1 MKATILLAVVV
12 AVIVGVQEAQSIP
25 CTSYYSSKFCGSAG
39 CSLYGCYKLHPGKI
53 CCYLHCSRAESP
65 LALSGSARNV
75 NDKNNE
81 MENSPMMNEMENLD
95 QEMNMF

>member
-12 AVIVGVQEAQSIP
+12 AVIVGVQEAQSVA
-25 CTSYYSSKFCGSAG
+25 CTSYYCSKFCGSAG
-39 CSLYGCYKLHPGKI
+39 CSLYECYKLHPGKI
-53 CCYLHCSRAESP
+53 CYCLHCSRAESP

-81 MENSPMMNEMENLD
+81 MENSPLMNEVENLD